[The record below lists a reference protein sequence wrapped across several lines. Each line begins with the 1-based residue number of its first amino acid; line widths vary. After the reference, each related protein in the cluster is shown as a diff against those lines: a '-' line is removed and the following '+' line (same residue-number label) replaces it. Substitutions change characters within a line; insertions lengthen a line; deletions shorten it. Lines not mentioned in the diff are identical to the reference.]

1 VTGTAKVNRVL
12 TSSLTIGFGAL
23 ILILWHLAYER
34 GWVSNLVL
42 PSIGQVLSTFYDG
55 VILGAW
61 WEHIGVTLL
70 EALLG
75 FVYGVA
81 AAIALG
87 AVFAFSETLRV
98 SFYPYV
104 LVAQT
109 FPKIAIAPLLVTW
122 LGYNMAPKVVTAA
135 LLVFFPV
142 FVNTIAGLRSASE
155 DHLNL
160 LRAMQASKW
169 QEFRSLRLPLA
180 LAYIFPALTVAI
192 VYALLGS
199 IVGEFV
205 GAKAGLGYII
215 IQFTFL
221 GDIAGVFA
229 VLMVLAMIGTALYAI
244 LAWFEKKTHFKR
256 D

>member
-1 VTGTAKVNRVL
+1 MTDGDKVNRKL
-12 TSSLTIGFGAL
+12 TSSLTFGFGAL
-23 ILILWHLAYER
+23 ILILWQLAYQFE
-34 GWVSNLVL
+34 WVSRLVL
-42 PSIGQVLSTFYDG
+42 PSIGQVLSTFHDG

-61 WEHIGVTLL
+61 WGHIGVTLL
-70 EALLG
+70 EAMLG

-87 AVFAFSETLRV
+87 AVFAFSDTIRV
-98 SFYPYV
+98 SFYPYI
-104 LVAQT
+104 LVVQT

-122 LGYNMAPKVVTAA
+122 LGYNMAPKIVIAA

-155 DHLNL
+155 DQLNL

-180 LAYIFPALTVAI
+180 LAYIFPALTVAV

-215 IQFTFL
+215 VQFTFL

-229 VLMVLAMIGTALYAI
+229 VLMVLAIVGTALYAI
-244 LAWFEKKTHFKR
+244 LSWVEKKTSFKR

>member
-1 VTGTAKVNRVL
+1 
-12 TSSLTIGFGAL
+12 
-23 ILILWHLAYER
+23 LILWQLAYQF
-34 GWVSNLVL
+34 GWVSHLVL
-42 PSIGQVLSTFYDG
+42 PSIKEVLSAFYDG

-61 WEHIGVTLL
+61 WQHIGVTLL

-87 AVFAFSETLRV
+87 AVFAFAETLRV

-104 LVAQT
+104 LIAQT

-122 LGYNMAPKVVTAA
+122 LGYNMAPKVVIAA

-155 DHLNL
+155 DQLNL

-169 QEFRSLRLPLA
+169 QEFKSLRLPLA
-180 LAYIFPALTVAI
+180 LAYIFPALTVAV

-205 GAKAGLGYII
+205 GAKAGLGYVIV
-215 IQFTFL
+215 QFTFL

-229 VLMVLAMIGTALYAI
+229 VLMV
-244 LAWFEKKTHFKR
+244 
-256 D
+256 

>member
-1 VTGTAKVNRVL
+1 MTGESKVNRTL
-12 TSSLTIGFGAL
+12 DHQPYHRIRRPFM
-23 ILILWHLAYER
+23 ILWQLAYQF
-34 GWVSNLVL
+34 GWVSHLVL
-42 PSIGQVLSTFYDG
+42 PSIKEVLSAFYDG

-61 WEHIGVTLL
+61 WQHIGVTLL

-87 AVFAFSETLRV
+87 AVFAFAETLRV

-104 LVAQT
+104 LIAQT

-122 LGYNMAPKVVTAA
+122 LGYNMAPKVVIAA

-155 DHLNL
+155 DQLNL

-169 QEFRSLRLPLA
+169 QEFKSLRLPLA
-180 LAYIFPALTVAI
+180 LAYIFPALTVAV

-205 GAKAGLGYII
+205 GAKAGLGYVIV
-215 IQFTFL
+215 QFTFL

-229 VLMVLAMIGTALYAI
+229 VLMVLAIVEWRCTRSV
-244 LAWFEKKTHFKR
+244 WVERRTSFKR